1 VQDIFFWAKSFGADT
16 LYAAIIHRELSSV
29 MDLITLAYYGAIC
42 GALGYAGPAL
52 GRWFPRL
59 LFGVCTGLIAATLLP
74 FVESYF
80 SGGP

>member
-1 VQDIFFWAKSFGADT
+1 
-16 LYAAIIHRELSSV
+16 